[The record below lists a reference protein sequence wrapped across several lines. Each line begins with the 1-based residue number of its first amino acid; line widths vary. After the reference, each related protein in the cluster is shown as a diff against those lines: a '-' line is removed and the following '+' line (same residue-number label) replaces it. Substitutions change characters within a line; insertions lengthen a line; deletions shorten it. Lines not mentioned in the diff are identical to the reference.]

1 MTLNSPPFI
10 AELCCGG
17 SGGPFLD
24 GYVLVI
30 IGVAL
35 EQLTP
40 LLHLDAEWIGALG
53 AATLAGL
60 FIGTSLFGY
69 ICDKVGRR
77 KMFLLDIIAIGV
89 ISVATMFV
97 STPLEL
103 LVMRVLI
110 GHCYRRG
117 LPYRYF
123 HDYGVFQHPPARVLH
138 RFYRRDV
145 VRRRDLR
152 QPGGLLAV

>member
-1 MTLNSPPFI
+1 MQQPRNFDDLKFSSI
-10 AELCCGG
+10 HRRIMLWG

-60 FIGTSLFGY
+60 LSAPRCLAIFAIKSGGVKCSCLILSLSALSPWRP
-69 ICDKVGRR
+69 CC
-77 KMFLLDIIAIGV
+77 
-89 ISVATMFV
+89 

-103 LVMRVLI
+103 LVMRV
-110 GHCYRRG
+110 
-117 LPYRYF
+117 
-123 HDYGVFQHPPARVLH
+123 
-138 RFYRRDV
+138 
-145 VRRRDLR
+145 
-152 QPGGLLAV
+152 